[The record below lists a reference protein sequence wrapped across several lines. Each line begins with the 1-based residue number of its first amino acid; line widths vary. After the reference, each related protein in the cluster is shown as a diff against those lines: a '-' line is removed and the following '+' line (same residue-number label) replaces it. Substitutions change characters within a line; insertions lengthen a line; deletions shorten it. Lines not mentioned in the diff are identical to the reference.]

1 MLHHIFHS
9 DGWYN
14 ITTKNAHDP
23 CPPGG
28 GRCQQGT
35 EKMAMEAYQKTVSGH
50 WLMDLTLLHHHTQ
63 PPVLFRDMGLTGIVV
78 VLLGKVFFALKLI

>member
-9 DGWYN
+9 TGWYN
-14 ITTKNAHDP
+14 IATKNAHDP

-28 GRCQQGT
+28 GASR
-35 EKMAMEAYQKTVSGH
+35 EQKRWLWKHIKKVSGH
-50 WLMDLTLLHHHTQ
+50 WLMDLTLLHHHTK

-78 VLLGKVFFALKLI
+78 VLLEKVFFVTKGI

>member
-9 DGWYN
+9 AGWYN
-14 ITTKNAHDP
+14 IATKNAHDP
-23 CPPGG
+23 CPPG

-35 EKMAMEAYQKTVSGH
+35 EKMAMEAYQKKVSGH
-50 WLMDLTLLHHHTQ
+50 WLMDLTLLHHHTK

-78 VLLGKVFFALKLI
+78 VLLEKVFFALKLI